1 LGDKK
6 MISELKRL
14 LDQVSREKGI
24 DKDIL
29 VQTLEEAIK
38 TAANKKLGNMLDLEV
53 TYNDE
58 YGEIESFQF
67 KDVVENVKNHQME
80 ISLEEARS
88 LDPEVE
94 LNDSIGVKLDTS
106 EFGRIAAQT
115 AKQVIIQKIK
125 EAERD
130 LVYEDYK
137 DKKGQTIRGL
147 VQRFDRGSIIVTM
160 DLGEAIL
167 PVKEQI
173 PRERYKQGD
182 RIKAYVFDVR
192 RVSHGPQIVL
202 SRTHPQFL
210 LQLFIQEVPEIS
222 EGIVTIISVAREPG
236 SRAKIAVSSKDP
248 DVDPVGACVGMRGSR
263 VQAVVQELRGEK
275 IDIIEWSPDP
285 AKFVCNATAPA
296 QVSLVVMDRANNTME
311 LIVPDDQLSLA
322 IGKKGQ
328 NIKLAA
334 KLTGWDLDVYSESR
348 YAKLHEKGY
357 QALTRVEGVGDNTAD
372 VLFDSGVKSVED
384 LAFAS
389 VENLIKLPG
398 ISETRAEV
406 LINAANKNLKEEND
420 KENSVDSLEQS
431 TDDENSASIEDKQP
445 DSI

>member
-1 LGDKK
+1 

-14 LDQVSREKGI
+14 LDQVSKDKGI
-24 DKDIL
+24 DKDVLI
-29 VQTLEEAIK
+29 QTLEEAIK
-38 TAANKKLGNMLDLEV
+38 TAANKKLGSMLDLEV

-67 KDVVENVKNHQME
+67 KDVVENVEDPQMQ

-94 LNDSIGVKLDTS
+94 LDDSIGVKLDTS

-115 AKQVIIQKIK
+115 AKQVIIQKVK

-147 VQRFDRGSIIVTM
+147 VQRFDRGAIIVTM
-160 DLGEAIL
+160 GLGEAVL

-192 RVSHGPQIVL
+192 RVSHGPQIIL

-222 EGIVTIISVAREPG
+222 EGIVTVSSVAREPG
-236 SRAKIAVSSKDP
+236 VRAKIAVSSKDP
-248 DVDPVGACVGMRGSR
+248 DVDPVGACVGMRGTR

-285 AKFVCNATAPA
+285 AKFVCNAVAPA

-311 LIVPDDQLSLA
+311 LVVPDDQLSLA
-322 IGKKGQ
+322 IGRKGQ

-348 YAKLHEKGY
+348 YAKLQEKGY
-357 QALTRVEGVGDNTAD
+357 QALTRVEGVGENTAD
-372 VLFDSGVKSVED
+372 VLFDAGIKSPDD
-384 LAFAS
+384 LAAS
-389 VENLIKLPG
+389 SIEDIIKLPG
-398 ISETRAEV
+398 ISETRAEA
-406 LINAANKNLKEEND
+406 LINAAKNKLKEED
-420 KENSVDSLEQS
+420 EKEDSI
-431 TDDENSASIEDKQP
+431 DSAEEPIDTKSSIPVEDKQP
-445 DSI
+445 DTV